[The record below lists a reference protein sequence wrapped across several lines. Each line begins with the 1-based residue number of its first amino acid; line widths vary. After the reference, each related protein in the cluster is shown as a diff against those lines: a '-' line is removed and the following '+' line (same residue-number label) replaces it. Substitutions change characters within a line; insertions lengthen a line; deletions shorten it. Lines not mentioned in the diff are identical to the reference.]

1 MKKFV
6 DIAEAPKTVAFTFG
20 RFNPPTIG
28 HEKLCDAVK
37 KANPSDYKIF
47 ASHTQNPKKDPLQYA
62 KKIAYMKQS
71 FPKHKNSIVVS
82 KSREIFKILVEL
94 NNYDNLIM
102 VVGSDR
108 VAEFTRIINEYNGVE
123 ARHGFYE
130 YKTVQVLSA
139 GERDPDAEG
148 ATGMSASK
156 MRAAAQDND
165 FNSFK
170 QGTPLS
176 VAQAKKLYFD
186 VRNSMGI
193 KEELDLNDLE
203 TLRDLYLSE
212 QIWNVGELVTVN
224 DNPYE
229 IIRKGTNYITV
240 IDETYKTHKFWL
252 HEISMYEMSGTALKK
267 ISQDFKSKSNDIAHG
282 REFAFLSGLMKTI
295 NHRQLAKDLKSF
307 ITRHKAIKDDIIK
320 VLSKYLKPF
329 EVLTL
334 TEGKAEDE
342 APKKTKQDK
351 DIKDREGTQPAKYY
365 AKDVEGDAMAKS
377 TKQARARHFAKYGDK
392 DPDSDA
398 AYKPAPGD
406 SGGKTK
412 PSKHTKKFKQMFGER
427 DYKDEYKK
435 FQSSPERIKYRAELV
450 KYNRDKGTYGNG
462 DNKDASHK
470 DGKIVGFEDQNKNRG
485 KAEKSRLEG
494 SKRKTYAEAP
504 RIPRKKGQPAGS
516 DSHSDLYTD
525 ENPEGTIQGLGF
537 KDVETAKSSV
547 AKIEKSDRT
556 HAHKIQA
563 AVAMEQR
570 AKEMGKKAE
579 AGVYRAYINK
589 MKEKTKKMNESLWDN
604 IRKKKQR
611 IKQGSGEKMRSKGEK
626 GAPTSSQIKKAQEE
640 APDTSDAMK
649 RYKSGKAGFTDIAHL
664 KAKGLI
670 KRADGTKRKS
680 DKYEMTEELEFY
692 PKDLKDFVQIPPPPT
707 DNVKE
712 METVRKIMST
722 RTDEDVE
729 SVANNDR
736 NAFYSI
742 KEYIKKI
749 KVEFHEN
756 ELDDIVKQAV
766 PTIKHFKNKFN
777 RSRPFEL
784 DGNLDVLGSTTNK
797 TPSYPS
803 GHSTQAMIVALY
815 VSRKFPEHRD
825 GLIEAAKEV
834 GLGRVK
840 AGFHFLSD
848 HVAGQMLGTKMF
860 EHMNKKD
867 YGQSL
872 REYYL
877 MGTPEYDDYLKRITP
892 GESVK
897 EKINEWGELD
907 EDSEYQGKKVK
918 LNNPVRGGSKK
929 FYVYVKNDKGNVIKV
944 SFGDTTGLS
953 IKRDDPE
960 RRKAFRAR
968 HNCDQKKDKTTAG
981 YWSCKFWEKGKSVT
995 DLMKG

>member
-108 VAEFTRIINEYNGVE
+108 VAEFTRIINEYNGVK

-130 YKTVQVLSA
+130 YKTVKVLSA

-156 MRAAAQDND
+156 MRAAAVDSD

-170 QGTPLS
+170 LGTPLNDVQS
-176 VAQAKKLYFD
+176 KKLYFD
-186 VRNSMGI
+186 VRKSMGI
-193 KEELDLNDLE
+193 REELDMNDPE

-212 QIWNVGELVTVN
+212 QIWNVGELVTAN

-229 IIRKGTNYITV
+229 IIRKGTNYVTV

-320 VLSKYLKPF
+320 VLSKYLKPY
-329 EVLTL
+329 EVSTL
-334 TEGKAEDE
+334 TEV
-342 APKKTKQDK
+342 KQDK
-351 DIKDREGTQPAKYY
+351 DVKDKEGTQPAKYY
-365 AKDVEGDAMAKS
+365 AGDMAKS
-377 TKQARARHFAKYGDK
+377 TKDKRDAHFKKKKSGA
-392 DPDSDA
+392 
-398 AYKPAPGD
+398 APGD
-406 SGGKTK
+406 STAKTK
-412 PSKHTKKFKQMFGER
+412 PSVHTKKFKAMFGE
-427 DYKDEYKK
+427 DDPCWDTHKK
-435 FQSSPERIKYRAELV
+435 VGMK
-450 KYNRDKGTYGNG
+450 KKG
-462 DNKDASHK
+462 NKMVPNCVPK
-470 DGKIVGFEDQNKNRG
+470 E
-485 KAEKSRLEG
+485 
-494 SKRKTYAEAP
+494 EANP

-516 DSHSDLYTD
+516 DKHSDLYTD

-547 AKIEKSDRT
+547 AKIERSDRT

-579 AGVYRAYINK
+579 AAIYRTYIEK
-589 MKEKTKKMNESLWDN
+589 MKKKTK
-604 IRKKKQR
+604 R
-611 IKQGSGEKMRSKGEK
+611 MREF
-626 GAPTSSQIKKAQEE
+626 TEFMYEQ

-680 DKYEMTEELEFY
+680 EMTEELEFY

-722 RTDEDVE
+722 RTDEDEE

-749 KVEFHEN
+749 KVEFHKN

-860 EHMNKKD
+860 EHMNKED
-867 YGQSL
+867 YGKSL
-872 REYYL
+872 KEYYL
-877 MGTPEYDDYLKRITP
+877 LGTPEYDEYLKKLTP

-897 EKINEWGELD
+897 EKINEWGEID
-907 EDSEYQGKKVK
+907 EDAEYQGKKVK

-929 FYVYVKNDKGNVIKV
+929 FYVYVKNEKGNVVKV
-944 SFGDTTGLS
+944 SFGDSTGLS

>member
-1 MKKFV
+1 MKKLNLQ
-6 DIAEAPKTVAFTFG
+6 EAPKTVAFTFG
-20 RFNPPTIG
+20 RFNPPTTG

-37 KANPSDYKIF
+37 KANSSDYKIF
-47 ASHTQNPKKDPLQYA
+47 ASQKQDPKTDPLQYA
-62 KKIAYMKQS
+62 KKVAYMKKS

-82 KSREIFKILVEL
+82 KSRNIFDILVEL
-94 NNYDNLIM
+94 NNYENLIM

-108 VAEFTRIINEYNGVE
+108 VAEFKRIINEYNGVKS
-123 ARHGFYE
+123 RHGFYE

-148 ATGMSASK
+148 VEGMSASK
-156 MRAAAQDND
+156 MRASAVDSD
-165 FNSFK
+165 FDSFK
-170 QGTPLS
+170 LGTPLND
-176 VAQAKKLYFD
+176 VQAKKLYFD
-186 VRNSMGI
+186 VRKSMGI
-193 KEELDLNDLE
+193 REELDLTDYE
-203 TLRDLYLSE
+203 TLRDLYLLDE
-212 QIWNVGELVTVN
+212 IWNVGDLIKIKGKN
-224 DNPYE
+224 DDTHPTWE
-229 IIRKGTNYITV
+229 IIRRGTNYITA
-240 IDETYKTHKFWL
+240 IDENYKSHKVWL
-252 HEISMYEMSGTALKK
+252 Y
-267 ISQDFKSKSNDIAHG
+267 DI
-282 REFAFLSGLMKTI
+282 
-295 NHRQLAKDLKSF
+295 D
-307 ITRHKAIKDDIIK
+307 IT
-320 VLSKYLKPF
+320 
-329 EVLTL
+329 EV
-334 TEGKAEDE
+334 
-342 APKKTKQDK
+342 KQDK
-351 DIKDREGTQPAKYY
+351 EVKDKEGTQPAKYY
-365 AKDVEGDAMAKS
+365 AGDMAKS
-377 TKQARARHFAKYGDK
+377 TKDKRDAHFKKKKSG
-392 DPDSDA
+392 
-398 AYKPAPGD
+398 PAPGD
-406 SGGKTK
+406 STIKTK
-412 PSKHTKKFKQMFGER
+412 PSVHTKKFKDMFGE
-427 DYKDEYKK
+427 E
-435 FQSSPERIKYRAELV
+435 
-450 KYNRDKGTYGNG
+450 
-462 DNKDASHK
+462 
-470 DGKIVGFEDQNKNRG
+470 
-485 KAEKSRLEG
+485 
-494 SKRKTYAEAP
+494 P

-680 DKYEMTEELEFY
+680 EMTEELEFY

-897 EKINEWGELD
+897 EKINEWGEID